1 MAEFSY
7 QGVLSVTGTV
17 LATGD
22 ASTPPYIRTKV
33 VSMRF
38 NNPAAYVIELYKYEA
53 STSTTTLIYELTLDP
68 GDTVT
73 DNLLYALNPDDTIIA
88 YSNIVGTTYYVYGI
102 NY

>member
-17 LATGD
+17 LATGNMTT
-22 ASTPPYIRTKV
+22 SPILTKI

-38 NNPAAYVIELYKYEA
+38 SNPAAYVIELYKYEA

-68 GDTVT
+68 GDIVT
-73 DNLLYALNPDDTIIA
+73 DSLVYALNPGDTITA
-88 YSNIVGTTYYVYGI
+88 YSDIVGTTYYVYGI